1 MSMFKLLRSWYA
13 SNASLSPF
21 GDHAGKSCSAGLV
34 ANLLKPLPSGSTTK
48 ISESPT
54 WLSDLAKAILPLWL
68 EEVGLVGPVP
78 PFCAAQLASTTA
90 NAMGA
95 TSSMSVQRV
104 MPHLNT
110 LR

>member
-1 MSMFKLLRSWYA
+1 MSMFKLFGPSDA
-13 SNASLSPF
+13 SNATLSPF
-21 GDHAGKSCSAGLV
+21 GDHAGKPSSAGLV

-48 ISESPT
+48 ISASPA

-68 EEVGLVGPVP
+68 GEVGLVGPVSP
-78 PFCAAQLASTTA
+78 LCAAQLASITA

-95 TSSMSVQRV
+95 TSSMSVQRI